1 MVFALQ
7 LCKKSHVSVLTQV
20 RREVGLP
27 DDQYS
32 FTALM
37 GAAGREGDAAT
48 VEETFNLASA
58 AGISSTFMCNTA
70 MSSLAKTGSAE
81 VCPCCLQGCSRKG
94 CTWNDPIE
102 LSFKS
107 ISQF

>member
-1 MVFALQ
+1 MA
-7 LCKKSHVSVLTQV
+7 QV
-20 RREVGLP
+20 RSEIGLK

-48 VEETFNLASA
+48 VEETFQMASA

-70 MSSLAKTGSAE
+70 MSSLAKAGSAQ
-81 VCPCCLQGCSRKG
+81 VCSHCA
-94 CTWNDPIE
+94 
-102 LSFKS
+102 
-107 ISQF
+107 